1 MKTIISI
8 EGNIGAGKTTL
19 LKELDKHYKDIITII
34 LEPVEEWKRGE
45 ENFLELFYNDPNKY
59 AYEFQKVVLL
69 SQIKALKNEID
80 NGKNKIIICD
90 RSFDTTIKVFS
101 SLLLENE
108 LLKKEEFE
116 ELTNILNSFNI
127 LKPSKHIYLRTD
139 PDICLERIKK
149 RNRPEEQNI
158 TLDYLFDLDRKHNE
172 MLKNNKHSVL
182 ILNGNYDFLNN
193 ETIKQDYF
201 NKILCLV

>member
-19 LKELDKHYKDIITII
+19 LKELDKHYKDTITII

-45 ENFLELFYNDPNKY
+45 ENFLELFYNDPHKY

-69 SQIKALKNEID
+69 SQIKALKNEIE

-90 RSFDTTIKVFS
+90 RSFETTIKVFS
-101 SLLLENE
+101 SLLLEND
-108 LLKKEEFE
+108 LLKEEE
-116 ELTNILNSFNI
+116 YAELNNILNSFNI

-149 RNRPEEQNI
+149 RNRLEEQNI
-158 TLDYLFDLDRKHNE
+158 TLDYLFDLDRKHDE

-182 ILNGNYDFLNN
+182 FLNGNYDFLNN

>member
-19 LKELDKHYKDIITII
+19 LKELDKHYKDTITII

-45 ENFLELFYNDPNKY
+45 ENFLELFYNDPHKY

-69 SQIKALKNEID
+69 SQIKALKNEIE

-90 RSFDTTIKVFS
+90 RSFETTIKVFS
-101 SLLLENE
+101 SLLLEND
-108 LLKKEEFE
+108 LLKEDEFA
-116 ELTNILNSFNI
+116 ELNNILNSFNI
-127 LKPSKHIYLRTD
+127 LKPSKHIYLKTD
-139 PDICLERIKK
+139 PVICLERIKK

-182 ILNGNYDFLNN
+182 FLNGNYDFLNN